1 MTAGG
6 TPRFA
11 IVGAGAIGAYVG
23 AALVR
28 GGAEVTL
35 IARGAHLAAM
45 RERGVQVNSPRGDCH
60 VDVEAT
66 DDFEAVRDADVV
78 VLAVKAYSLRELAPL
93 VGPRL
98 GGSAAV
104 IGAQNGVPWWY
115 AETPGD
121 RIGGRGLASV
131 DPGGEISAAI
141 PRARVI
147 GCVTYC
153 STEIERPGVIRH
165 IEGTRFTI
173 GEPFGLPAT
182 SRCVAV
188 SAAFGAGGLKCP
200 IEEDIAQEMWLKLVG
215 NVAFNPVA
223 ALTGSTL
230 EQLGELPES
239 RRLLRAIMEESAAVA
254 AALGVE
260 LPVSIDH
267 RLERGIAVGAHK
279 PSTLQDLEAGKPLE
293 IDCLTGAV
301 IELADRLEIPV
312 PHTQAV
318 HACVSLLEARRGRRI
333 ATPMAV
339 SR

>member
-1 MTAGG
+1 VT
-6 TPRFA
+6 RFA

-23 AALVR
+23 ASLVR
-28 GGAEVTL
+28 GGADVTL

-45 RERGVQVNSPRGDCH
+45 RERGVQVHSPRGDFH
-60 VDVEAT
+60 VDVDAT
-66 DDFEAVRDADVV
+66 DDFDAIVGADVV
-78 VLAVKAYSLRELAPL
+78 VLTVKAYSLRELAPL
-93 VGPRL
+93 VGSRL
-98 GGSAAV
+98 GANAAV
-104 IGAQNGVPWWY
+104 IGAQNGIPWWY
-115 AETPGD
+115 AET
-121 RIGGRGLASV
+121 IGGPGLESV
-131 DPGGEISAAI
+131 DPGGEISASI
-141 PRARVI
+141 PSSRVI

-188 SAAFGAGGLKCP
+188 SEAFQAGGLKCP
-200 IEEDIAQEMWLKLVG
+200 IEEDLAAQIWLKLIG

-230 EQLGELPES
+230 EELGELPES
-239 RRLLRAIMEESAAVA
+239 RQLLRAIMEESAAVA
-254 AALGVE
+254 AALDVE

-267 RLERGIAVGAHK
+267 RLERGFAVGAHK

-301 IELADRLEIPV
+301 IELADLLGIPV
-312 PHTQAV
+312 PHTRAV
-318 HACVSLLEARRGRRI
+318 HACVSLLEARRLGRQN
-333 ATPMAV
+333 ATPMAAV
-339 SR
+339 S

>member
-1 MTAGG
+1 VT
-6 TPRFA
+6 RFA

-28 GGAEVTL
+28 GGSDVTL

-45 RERGVQVNSPRGDCH
+45 REHGVQVNSPRGDFH

-66 DDFEAVRDADVV
+66 DDLEAVRDADVV
-78 VLAVKAYSLRELAPL
+78 VLAVKAYSLRELAPR

-98 GGSAAV
+98 GDGTAV
-104 IGAQNGVPWWY
+104 LGAQNGVPWWY
-115 AETPGD
+115 AETIAD
-121 RIGGRGLASV
+121 RIGGRGLESV

-141 PRARVI
+141 PTERVI

-173 GEPFGLPAT
+173 GEPFGQSST
-182 SRCVAV
+182 SRCDAI
-188 SAAFGAGGLKCP
+188 SEAFQAGGLKCP
-200 IEEDIAQEMWLKLVG
+200 IEADIAQEMWLKLVG

-254 AALGVE
+254 AALDVE
-260 LPVSIDH
+260 LPVSIEH
-267 RLERGIAVGAHK
+267 RLQRAVDVGAHK

-301 IELADRLEIPV
+301 LELADRLELPA

-318 HACVSLLEARRGRRI
+318 HACVSLLEARRQGRENASPI
-333 ATPMAV
+333 AAV
-339 SR
+339 S